1 MPLHFMNQH
10 VNFDQFVYGFKKIW
24 KKGDPAQVWIMC
36 LYIWQHF
43 IDLIT
48 ITVASWNK
56 LYPNNN
62 NKAVTQRFSVN
73 FMGSRK
79 SLSLQYTLM

>member
-1 MPLHFMNQH
+1 
-10 VNFDQFVYGFKKIW
+10 
-24 KKGDPAQVWIMC
+24 MC

-56 LYPNNN
+56 LYPDNN

-79 SLSLQYTLM
+79 SVLAIHADVVHLVVWEILNIHFIPENKTIVSAHKGYLGIFI